1 MNLEAS
7 FASLDN
13 VTKSIKDSYHELHII
28 FSRKW
33 KGERRHILWGQH
45 DTKTE
50 QKQYTG
56 RKPQSNG
63 NRGKNHYQLEVKMY
77 KRNHTSQWKGV
88 GSRNARLV

>member
-33 KGERRHILWGQH
+33 KGERRHIL
-45 DTKTE
+45 
-50 QKQYTG
+50 
-56 RKPQSNG
+56 
-63 NRGKNHYQLEVKMY
+63 
-77 KRNHTSQWKGV
+77 
-88 GSRNARLV
+88 